1 MTEPRRRG
9 EPVRIVDVAALAG
22 VSPSTVSKALNN
34 NGMLRDSTR
43 ERVREAAEKLGFV
56 PHAGA
61 RSLHTGRT
69 YTVGLLST
77 DNAGRFSLP
86 VVLGAENALLA
97 GQISALLATARHDPV
112 REQHHIRSLV
122 SRRVDGIIVTGR
134 TTEPR
139 EPVAA
144 PGPVVYAFAP
154 STDPQDASVVP
165 DDADGMHQVVEH
177 LRSLGHRRLAF
188 VGGRGDHRASHVRHE
203 AAAAAAEARAMTLA
217 GEPRFGEWSERWGRH
232 AVDMLVGDGLLGPDA
247 ADPVDGI
254 VFASDQLARGGAD
267 RLRERGLRVPEDVA
281 VTGYDDWQ
289 VMSLAS
295 RPPLTTVDMRLE
307 TLGQRAAE
315 LLLAALA
322 GEPFHGTE
330 LIRPRLVARD
340 STLGTS

>member
-1 MTEPRRRG
+1 MTEPRK
-9 EPVRIVDVAALAG
+9 PVRIVDVATLAG

-34 NGMLRDSTR
+34 NGLLRDSTR
-43 ERVREAAEKLGFV
+43 ERVREAAERLGFV

-61 RSLHTGRT
+61 RSLQGRRT

-139 EPVAA
+139 A
-144 PGPVVYAFAP
+144 PIEVLAPVVYAFAP
-154 STDPQDASVVP
+154 STDPHDASIVP
-165 DDADGMHQVVEH
+165 DDADGMRQVVEH
-177 LRSLGHRRLAF
+177 LRALGRRRLTYI
-188 VGGRGDHRASHVRHE
+188 GGREDQRSSWVRHE
-203 AAAAAAEARAMTLA
+203 ATVAAARERGIEVA
-217 GEPRFGEWSERWGRH
+217 GDPRFGEWSERWGRH
-232 AVDMLVGDGLLGPDA
+232 AVDMLVGDGLLGPDTA
-247 ADPVDGI
+247 EPVDAI
-254 VFASDQLARGGAD
+254 VFASDQIARGGTD
-267 RLRERGLRVPEDVA
+267 RLRERGLRVPDDVA

-315 LLLAALA
+315 MLLAALE
-322 GEPFHGTE
+322 GEPFHGTD
-330 LIRPRLVARD
+330 LLPPQLVSRE